1 MVISIEL
8 AAKITQQQE
17 FIDLGKFDFLG
28 EKEMKTIE
36 RKTMILAIGLLTL
49 AFGQCTSLEFHNPQ
63 KGVELNLAAREAECK
78 EPTEFR
84 HWTFLYGT
92 IPIRF
97 LNTNPEDMIA
107 GKNIRIKEKSTWLDF
122 VMSILG
128 GFATSITTRTIMIE
142 NCDTVNIEKPREEVK
157 KEEMPQAETKP
168 SASPQVEAKP
178 DKPQLMESNASEKKE
193 SEIIIDENSL
203 LDEEPT
209 PETKLAKTKTTKT
222 NQKKK

>member
-1 MVISIEL
+1 
-8 AAKITQQQE
+8 
-17 FIDLGKFDFLG
+17 
-28 EKEMKTIE
+28 MKTIE

-78 EPTEFR
+78 EPIEFR

-97 LNTNPEDMIA
+97 LNTNPEDMIV

-122 VMSILG
+122 VISILG
-128 GFATSITTRTIMIE
+128 GFSTSITTRTIMIE
-142 NCDTVNIEKPREEVK
+142 NCDVVNIEKPREEVK
-157 KEEMPQAETKP
+157 KEEIPQAETKP

-178 DKPQLMESNASEKKE
+178 DKPQLMESNASEKKT

-209 PETKLAKTKTTKT
+209 PETKLAKTKTTKP
-222 NQKKK
+222 NKKKK